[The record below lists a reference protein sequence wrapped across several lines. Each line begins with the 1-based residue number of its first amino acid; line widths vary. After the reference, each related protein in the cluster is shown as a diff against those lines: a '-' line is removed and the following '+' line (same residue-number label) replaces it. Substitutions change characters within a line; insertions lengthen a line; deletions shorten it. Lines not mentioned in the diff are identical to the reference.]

1 VNLRKRRQPVGYKR
15 ATDSGRIATKSCFS
29 CALPSWCSSVMIG
42 ILQVGLRCSGVGED
56 VGSGWRCEVRSEL
69 EVGLDRVDDSDS
81 EVSCLIVSG
90 KRWEAS
96 IGCVLA

>member
-1 VNLRKRRQPVGYKR
+1 
-15 ATDSGRIATKSCFS
+15 
-29 CALPSWCSSVMIG
+29 MIG

-90 KRWEAS
+90 KRREAS
-96 IGCVLA
+96 TGCVLA